1 MAGGTGARRVARTPG
16 RPTPIVIAPWVR
28 TVLVVG
34 CALGLGLFFYAAT
47 STLVILIGGFFV
59 ALVLSFP
66 VNALTRFMPRGA
78 AILATALLVLAIVA
92 LALLFAVPLLLAQLT
107 ELVRAIPG
115 FAAASAE
122 RAGQWLATLEARGLL
137 PADTDTVIAGAQ
149 TALFARAGQLAEDLL
164 GQLTGAIFGS
174 FFATL
179 ILTSTTLVIA
189 LYFLVDVRGVKVTFL
204 RLPPRRYRRDADA
217 LWDTIARTYRRWLGA
232 LLLSMLFEA
241 VVASLGLWAL
251 GIPFALL
258 LGIWMGLTAAI
269 PYVGAWLGAIPGVFL
284 ALLDSPRTALLA
296 AGALRADQRHRRQPH
311 RPAAPGQRG
320 RRAAG
325 GGDHRGDRRRADLRR
340 ARRVHGG
347 AHAGPP
353 QDRHRL
359 PARAVAGPPRREPGA
374 HGGCPTAAERP
385 VATDYQ
391 PPGD

>member
-1 MAGGTGARRVARTPG
+1 
-16 RPTPIVIAPWVR
+16 VIAPWVR

-34 CALGLGLFFYAAT
+34 CALGLGLFFHAAA

-66 VNALTRFMPRGA
+66 VNALARLMPRGA

-115 FAAASAE
+115 FAAASAA
-122 RAGQWLATLEARGLL
+122 RIGQWLAALEARGLL
-137 PADTDTVIAGAQ
+137 PADTDTVVAGAQ
-149 TALFARAGQLAEDLL
+149 TALFARARQLAEELL
-164 GQLTGAIFGS
+164 GQLSGAIFGS

-189 LYFLVDVRGVKVTFL
+189 LYFLVDVRGVKVAFL
-204 RLPPRRYRRDADA
+204 RLPPRRYRRDAAA
-217 LWDTIARTYRRWLGA
+217 LWDTIAQTYRRWLGA

-241 VVASLGLWAL
+241 VVAWLGLWAL
-251 GIPFALL
+251 GLPFAPL

-296 AGALRADQRHRRQPH
+296 GGLYLLINVTDGNLIAPRLQGNAVGAPPVVVIVAVIGGGQIFGVLGAFLAVPTLAFLRIAIVFLRARLQV
-311 RPAAPGQRG
+311 RPAANQ
-320 RRAAG
+320 
-325 GGDHRGDRRRADLRR
+325 
-340 ARRVHGG
+340 AR
-347 AHAGPP
+347 
-353 QDRHRL
+353 
-359 PARAVAGPPRREPGA
+359 
-374 HGGCPTAAERP
+374 TAA
-385 VATDYQ
+385 TGYQ